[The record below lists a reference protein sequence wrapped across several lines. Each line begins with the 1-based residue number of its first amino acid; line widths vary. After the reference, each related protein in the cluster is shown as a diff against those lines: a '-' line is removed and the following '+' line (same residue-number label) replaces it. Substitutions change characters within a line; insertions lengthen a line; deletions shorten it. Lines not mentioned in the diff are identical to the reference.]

1 MADSSEAA
9 SPQAH
14 EEEPVEPEEEEPEEE
29 EEEEEEEAEAP
40 VDRLRRIFAA
50 DTSVGRKATLGRR

>member
-1 MADSSEAA
+1 MSDRSEPE

-14 EEEPVEPEEEEPEEE
+14 EEEPLEPEPERPEPVEPEEEE
-29 EEEEEEEAEAP
+29 AETP

-50 DTSVGRKATLGRR
+50 DTSVGKKATLGKR

>member
-1 MADSSEAA
+1 MSDRSEPE

-14 EEEPVEPEEEEPEEE
+14 
-29 EEEEEEEAEAP
+29 EEEEEEEAETP

-50 DTSVGRKATLGRR
+50 DTSVGKKATLGKR

>member
-1 MADSSEAA
+1 MSDRFEPE

-14 EEEPVEPEEEEPEEE
+14 EEEEEEEVET
-29 EEEEEEEAEAP
+29 P

-50 DTSVGRKATLGRR
+50 DTSVGKKATLGKR

>member
-1 MADSSEAA
+1 MSDRSEPE

-14 EEEPVEPEEEEPEEE
+14 EEEMPEEE
-29 EEEEEEEAEAP
+29 EEAATP
-40 VDRLRRIFAA
+40 VDKLRRIFAA